1 MAWVA
6 VRAWRGA
13 AGQGSLSTAG
23 IGEERARLPRPRRR
37 SSLRLGLTLSALLH
51 LALLLAL
58 LFAPQPRLE
67 TATIGEPG
75 TVDVVMLPPAGVPEA
90 PVNPNPEPK
99 PATPVLPVPASAPIP
114 APAPPPAPEAAAP
127 PVEKPPPAPEA
138 AAPPVEKPPPPRA
151 AAAPPIPPPH
161 PPAPARPAPLRSM
174 PFPRPIARSF
184 ADLSADLGARQP
196 SAAPPPLPRGSMD
209 LAIGPQARASNG
221 EVPVN
226 PDTPRGMV
234 RIEGADLGEDWERAL
249 QAWWDRHGFYP
260 RQAAEN
266 GEDGTN
272 RLRVVL
278 DRTGRVH
285 SVELEMRSGSQWL
298 DMGSQAIFRDAKLP
312 PFPLATPQNEAIL
325 HLTITYILIRRGGG

>member
-1 MAWVA
+1 MAWLA

-13 AGQGSLSTAG
+13 AWQGSLSVAG
-23 IGEERARLPRPRRR
+23 IGEGRVRLSRRR
-37 SSLRLGLTLSALLH
+37 RQSLLRLGLPLSALLH

-58 LFAPQPRLE
+58 LLAPQPRLK
-67 TATIGEPG
+67 TVSIGEPG

-90 PVNPNPEPK
+90 PPSPKPEPK
-99 PATPVLPVPASAPIP
+99 PATPAPPAPAPAPIP
-114 APAPPPAPEAAAP
+114 APAPPPLAPAVAPIPPPSAPEAAAP
-127 PVEKPPPAPEA
+127 PVEKPPLPKETA
-138 AAPPVEKPPPPRA
+138 ALPTPPPRS
-151 AAAPPIPPPH
+151 
-161 PPAPARPAPLRSM
+161 PAPARPAPMRSM
-174 PFPRPIARSF
+174 PFPRSIARSF
-184 ADLSADLGARQP
+184 ADLGADLSTRPPPAT
-196 SAAPPPLPRGSMD
+196 PPPLPRGSMD

-221 EVPVN
+221 EVPAN

-272 RLRVVL
+272 RLRVLL

-298 DMGSQAIFRDAKLP
+298 DMGSLAIFRDAKLP
-312 PFPLATPQNEAIL
+312 PFPLATPQNEATL
-325 HLTITYILIRRGGG
+325 HITITYILIRPDGG